1 MSVEIR
7 RSSTPVIDV
16 SRLRMKFRMAKLTT
30 QLRKLWRD
38 ELGQDLTEYA
48 LLVVLIALASV
59 LAIGALAGAISN
71 TFTSTAANLTS
82 T

>member
-1 MSVEIR
+1 
-7 RSSTPVIDV
+7 
-16 SRLRMKFRMAKLTT
+16 MKFRMAKLTT

>member
-1 MSVEIR
+1 
-7 RSSTPVIDV
+7 
-16 SRLRMKFRMAKLTT
+16 MKLRMAKLTT

-59 LAIGALAGAISN
+59 IAIGALAGAISN
-71 TFTSTAANLTS
+71 SFTSAAQNLS
-82 T
+82 TT